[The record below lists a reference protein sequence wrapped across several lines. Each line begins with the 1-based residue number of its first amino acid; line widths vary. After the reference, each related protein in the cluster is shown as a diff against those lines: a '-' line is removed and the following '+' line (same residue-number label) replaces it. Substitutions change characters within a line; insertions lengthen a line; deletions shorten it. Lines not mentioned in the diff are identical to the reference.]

1 MNQYVR
7 KSICISVHIS
17 VIQYVCLTVYLT
29 IFQSMCKSVCLSVR
43 LYVSI
48 SINPSVFESLC
59 RGVGQ
64 YVSRI
69 VYQYLCLFVLYPSI
83 WQTIYLCFSLQICQS
98 VSQRETQIQSVCL
111 SIHQCVRL
119 SFCLSCYQLVFL
131 YVGLCVIYYCNM
143 FYCTILLKCYIVI
156 CILYCMVL
164 NYVLIYCSI
173 L

>member
-1 MNQYVR
+1 MYQYV
-7 KSICISVHIS
+7 
-17 VIQYVCLTVYLT
+17 YLTVYLT

-98 VSQRETQIQSVCL
+98 ISQKETQIQSICL

-119 SFCLSCYQLVFL
+119 SFYLSCQFSVCRSIYVFQFTYCFLMGTTL
-131 YVGLCVIYYCNM
+131 YFYV
-143 FYCTILLKCYIVI
+143 FYCTISFTKLLCKYYIVMFYI
-156 CILYCMVL
+156 IL
-164 NYVLIYCSI
+164 
-173 L
+173 